1 MHATMTFILVFVL
14 EIVSNFNEKLAG
26 ISGELL
32 DNSGGTV
39 TTPANLNVPSGISVP
54 SGGDM
59 SGGLD
64 IFGSQDMTLIA
75 YMIVL
80 VIAILTVAN
89 ALAPKF
95 ASGGSRLKIVPFL
108 SIMCIISGGILGSVP
123 VLTSML
129 FDI

>member
-1 MHATMTFILVFVL
+1 M
-14 EIVSNFNEKLAG
+14 
-26 ISGELL
+26 
-32 DNSGGTV
+32 

-89 ALAPKF
+89 SLAPKF
-95 ASGGSRLKIVPFL
+95 AAGGSRLKIVSFL